1 MRGVKR
7 TVVSMVMVLAVT
19 VAGCANIQDEQTR
32 TQAKGTV
39 VGSGIGAGIG
49 AVIGGLSGGHRGALQ
64 GAGIGAVV
72 GGIGGFLTGR
82 HIANKK
88 SVYASQED
96 WLDDSIAAARQTNS
110 DVARYNADVQQEIDR
125 LDQESARLIAD
136 YENYQ
141 AESSALVAANKKVQE
156 YRQQLRSDIASLKEE
171 IAANRQ
177 IVEEVQAESGR
188 TSKSVAM
195 MREVDE
201 MEQHLAELERCDRQ
215 LASISRRLSL

>member
-1 MRGVKR
+1 MRKF
-7 TVVSMVMVLAVT
+7 TAISMVMILVMSM
-19 VAGCANIQDEQTR
+19 AGCTGIQDERTR
-32 TQAKGTV
+32 TQTEGTV

-88 SVYASQED
+88 SEYASQED

-110 DVARYNADVQQEIDR
+110 DVARYNTGLRQEIDQ

-136 YENYQ
+136 YEDYQ
-141 AESSALVAANKKVQE
+141 ADGSALAAEHKKVQE

-177 IVEEVQAESGR
+177 IVEDVQAERGR

-195 MREVDE
+195 MQEIDE

-215 LASISRRLSL
+215 LTSISRRLSS

>member
-1 MRGVKR
+1 MRKR

-201 MEQHLAELERCDRQ
+201 MEQHLAELERYDRQ

>member
-1 MRGVKR
+1 MRKR

-19 VAGCANIQDEQTR
+19 VAGCANIQDERTR
-32 TQAKGTV
+32 TQTEGAV

-110 DVARYNADVQQEIDR
+110 DIARYNADVQQEIDR
-125 LDQESARLIAD
+125 LDQESVRLIAD
-136 YENYQ
+136 YENYR

-215 LASISRRLSL
+215 LASISRHLSS

>member
-1 MRGVKR
+1 MRKL
-7 TVVSMVMVLAVT
+7 TAVSMVMILT
-19 VAGCANIQDEQTR
+19 VAMAGCSSERTR

-88 SVYASQED
+88 SEYASQED

-110 DVARYNADVQQEIDR
+110 DVARYNADLRQEIDR
-125 LDQESARLIAD
+125 LDQESARLVAE
-136 YENYQ
+136 YEDYQ
-141 AESSALVAANKKVQE
+141 ADSSALAAEHKKIQE

-171 IAANRQ
+171 IAGNRQ
-177 IVEEVQAESGR
+177 IVEDVQAERGR

-201 MEQHLAELERCDRQ
+201 MEQHLAELERYERQ
-215 LASISRRLSL
+215 LASISRRLSS

>member
-1 MRGVKR
+1 MRKR
-7 TVVSMVMVLAVT
+7 AVVAMLAGMAMI
-19 VAGCANIQDEQTR
+19 VAGCTNIQDERTR
-32 TQAKGTV
+32 TQTEGTV

-88 SVYASQED
+88 SEYASQED
-96 WLDDSIAAARQTNS
+96 WLDDSIAAARQTNL
-110 DVARYNADVQQEIDR
+110 DVAKYNAGLQREIEQME
-125 LDQESARLIAD
+125 QESVQLIA
-136 YENYQ
+136 NYREYQ
-141 AESSALVAANKKVQE
+141 VDRGALVDENKKVQE

-177 IVEEVQAESGR
+177 IVEDAQAERGR

-201 MEQHLAELERCDRQ
+201 MEQHLAELERYERQ
-215 LASISRRLSL
+215 LASISGRLST

>member
-1 MRGVKR
+1 MRKL
-7 TVVSMVMVLAVT
+7 TAILMVMILVMVM
-19 VAGCANIQDEQTR
+19 AGCTGIQDERTR

-88 SVYASQED
+88 SEYASQED

-110 DVARYNADVQQEIDR
+110 DVARYNTGLRQEIDQ

-136 YENYQ
+136 YEDYQ
-141 AESSALVAANKKVQE
+141 ADGSALAAEHKKVQE

-177 IVEEVQAESGR
+177 IVEDVQAERGR

-195 MREVDE
+195 MQEIDE
-201 MEQHLAELERCDRQ
+201 MEQHLAELERYDRQ
-215 LASISRRLSL
+215 LASISRRLSS

>member
-1 MRGVKR
+1 MRKR
-7 TVVSMVMVLAVT
+7 AVVAMLAEIT
-19 VAGCANIQDEQTR
+19 MIVAGCANIQDERTR
-32 TQAKGTV
+32 TQTEGTV

-88 SVYASQED
+88 SEYASQED
-96 WLDDSIAAARQTNS
+96 WLDDCIASARQTNS
-110 DVARYNADVQQEIDR
+110 DVARYNADLRQEIDW
-125 LDQESARLIAD
+125 LDRESARLVAEYED
-136 YENYQ
+136 YQ
-141 AESSALVAANKKVQE
+141 TESSALAAEHKKVQE

-177 IVEEVQAESGR
+177 IVEDVQAERGR

-215 LASISRRLSL
+215 LASISWRLSS

>member
-1 MRGVKR
+1 MRKR

-110 DVARYNADVQQEIDR
+110 DIARYNADVQQEIDR
-125 LDQESARLIAD
+125 LDQESVRLIAD
-136 YENYQ
+136 YENYR

-215 LASISRRLSL
+215 LASISRHLSS

>member
-1 MRGVKR
+1 MRKL
-7 TVVSMVMVLAVT
+7 TTISMVMILVMAM
-19 VAGCANIQDEQTR
+19 AGCTGIQDERTR

-88 SVYASQED
+88 SEYASQED

-110 DVARYNADVQQEIDR
+110 DVARYNADLRQEIDQ

-136 YENYQ
+136 YEDYQ
-141 AESSALVAANKKVQE
+141 ADGSALAAEHKKVQE

-171 IAANRQ
+171 IATNRQ
-177 IVEEVQAESGR
+177 IVEDVQTERGR

-201 MEQHLAELERCDRQ
+201 MEQHLAELERYDRQ
-215 LASISRRLSL
+215 LASISRRLSS

>member
-1 MRGVKR
+1 MRKR

-125 LDQESARLIAD
+125 LDHESARLIAD

-201 MEQHLAELERCDRQ
+201 MEQHLAELERYDRQ

>member
-1 MRGVKR
+1 MRKL
-7 TVVSMVMVLAVT
+7 TAVSMVTILAVIL
-19 VAGCANIQDEQTR
+19 AGCTSVQDDRVR
-32 TQAKGTV
+32 TQTEGTV

-88 SVYASQED
+88 SEYASQED

-110 DVARYNADVQQEIDR
+110 DVARYNADLRQEIDQ
-125 LDQESARLIAD
+125 LDRESARLVAE
-136 YENYQ
+136 YEDYQ
-141 AESSALVAANKKVQE
+141 AESSALAAEHKKVQE
-156 YRQQLRSDIASLKEE
+156 YRRQLRSDIASLKEE
-171 IAANRQ
+171 VAANRQ
-177 IVEEVQAESGR
+177 IVEDVQAERGR

-215 LASISRRLSL
+215 LASISRRLSS

>member
-1 MRGVKR
+1 MRKR

-110 DVARYNADVQQEIDR
+110 DIARYNADVQQEIDR
-125 LDQESARLIAD
+125 LDQESVRLIAD
-136 YENYQ
+136 YENYR
-141 AESSALVAANKKVQE
+141 AVSSALVAANKKVQE

-215 LASISRRLSL
+215 LASISRHLSS

>member
-1 MRGVKR
+1 MRKR

-19 VAGCANIQDEQTR
+19 VAGCANIQDERTR
-32 TQAKGTV
+32 TQTEGAV
-39 VGSGIGAGIG
+39 VGSGIGAGFG

-110 DVARYNADVQQEIDR
+110 DIARYNADVQQEIDR
-125 LDQESARLIAD
+125 LDQESVRLIAD
-136 YENYQ
+136 YENYR
-141 AESSALVAANKKVQE
+141 AVSSALVAANKKVQE

-215 LASISRRLSL
+215 LASISRHLSS

>member
-1 MRGVKR
+1 
-7 TVVSMVMVLAVT
+7 
-19 VAGCANIQDEQTR
+19 
-32 TQAKGTV
+32 
-39 VGSGIGAGIG
+39 G

-110 DVARYNADVQQEIDR
+110 DIARYNADVQQEIDR
-125 LDQESARLIAD
+125 LDQESVRLIAD
-136 YENYQ
+136 YENYR

>member
-1 MRGVKR
+1 
-7 TVVSMVMVLAVT
+7 MVMVLAVT

-201 MEQHLAELERCDRQ
+201 MEQHLAELERYDRQ